1 MTLSAALPACET
13 YSLGANTAQYEYD
26 PATGDW
32 NLVSSW
38 NDPGALDYVPQ
49 PGDQWEVFESQGLW
63 VLYVNDQSYS
73 PPGQSPTPPDPPT
86 EPYGIGTRC
95 DGGGDGTQL
104 PRMTVPGWSIDWSAG
119 GGSGTAH
126 VYQSGGGAAE
136 GPKRLGKILVSA
148 AAWLDLAEGAAGVMN
163 ITYEAAILDIQYW
176 RQTGMH
182 YPHSQGSAINW
193 AEAEIDWGLYGANDL
208 SLTPQ
213 QVLQNFIDA
222 MEGGGG

>member
-1 MTLSAALPACET
+1 
-13 YSLGANTAQYEYD
+13 
-26 PATGDW
+26 
-32 NLVSSW
+32 
-38 NDPGALDYVPQ
+38 
-49 PGDQWEVFESQGLW
+49 
-63 VLYVNDQSYS
+63 
-73 PPGQSPTPPDPPT
+73 
-86 EPYGIGTRC
+86 
-95 DGGGDGTQL
+95 
-104 PRMTVPGWSIDWSAG
+104 
-119 GGSGTAH
+119 
-126 VYQSGGGAAE
+126 
-136 GPKRLGKILVSA
+136 
-148 AAWLDLAEGAAGVMN
+148 MN